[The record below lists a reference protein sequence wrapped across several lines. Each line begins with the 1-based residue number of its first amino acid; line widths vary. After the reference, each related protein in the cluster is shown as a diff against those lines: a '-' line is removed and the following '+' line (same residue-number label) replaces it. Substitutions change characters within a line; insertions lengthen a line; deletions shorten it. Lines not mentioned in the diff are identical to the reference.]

1 MRPLPPATRR
11 SRRVDDALAVA
22 SVRIDER
29 APDTTLES
37 RTVAVRRRLTPQRR
51 LPREVPQPSRQRRQA
66 GVGAMQEETCV
77 RARCGPLWFPVRD
90 RSEKNCRG
98 ELVESL
104 LLLRESQALTNRRL
118 DPLNEVVSRFDRPCP
133 IDQSSDHF
141 RLRDVPAP
149 RPSRQA
155 GGALFIELHGD
166 RWHGNTQILPCGAIG
181 SRRFA
186 VWPFAVRGSRFA
198 VRGSRF
204 AVRHQG
210 FRFLPWTRYARRR
223 SRTSGSSRT
232 AVRITARSR
241 LAENR
246 TANVQ

>member
-1 MRPLPPATRR
+1 
-11 SRRVDDALAVA
+11 
-22 SVRIDER
+22 
-29 APDTTLES
+29 
-37 RTVAVRRRLTPQRR
+37 
-51 LPREVPQPSRQRRQA
+51 
-66 GVGAMQEETCV
+66 V
-77 RARCGPLWFPVRD
+77 RARCGPLRFPVRD

-98 ELVESL
+98 EPVESL
-104 LLLRESQALTNRRL
+104 LLLCESQALTNRRL

-181 SRRFA
+181 SRGSLFAIRYSLFAVRGSLFAVRYSRFA
-186 VWPFAVRGSRFA
+186 IRGSRFA

-204 AVRHQG
+204 AVR
-210 FRFLPWTRYARRR
+210 RFAIRGSVFYQRCPMDAMDALRKARIENIGLITDRNQDHSEMPAGKGSDGQR
-223 SRTSGSSRT
+223 S
-232 AVRITARSR
+232 VR
-241 LAENR
+241 
-246 TANVQ
+246 